1 MNDFFNIDEN
11 DFRNILKDN
20 PLNDN
25 SGDPAIKEVGDR
37 VRIWDYSS
45 VTNEKGIELAPWDYD
60 KITDGEYYV
69 VVADKQKNTYDS
81 YFILYS
87 QDLIVAH
94 PKSKK
99 QYRVS
104 SKHVRLL

>member
-1 MNDFFNIDEN
+1 MNDFFNIDN
-11 DFRNILKDN
+11 DDFRDILKEN
-20 PLNDN
+20 PLHDN
-25 SGDPAIKEVGDR
+25 SGDQAQKEVGDR

-60 KITDGEYYV
+60 KITDGEYYIV
-69 VVADKQKNTYDS
+69 IADNQKNTYDS
-81 YFILYS
+81 YFVIYH

-94 PKSKK
+94 PRSKK